1 MNEYLTV
8 SVSSGTGSSWTAF
21 FKFMFNKT
29 RYYYYFFFFTAN
41 TVSWLD
47 KKTFSNISE

>member
-8 SVSSGTGSSWTAF
+8 SVFSGAGSSWTAS
-21 FKFMFNKT
+21 FKSMFNKT
-29 RYYYYFFFFTAN
+29 RYYYLFIFTAN

-47 KKTFSNISE
+47 KKNFSISE

>member
-29 RYYYYFFFFTAN
+29 RYYYLFIFTAN

-47 KKTFSNISE
+47 KKTFSNIAE